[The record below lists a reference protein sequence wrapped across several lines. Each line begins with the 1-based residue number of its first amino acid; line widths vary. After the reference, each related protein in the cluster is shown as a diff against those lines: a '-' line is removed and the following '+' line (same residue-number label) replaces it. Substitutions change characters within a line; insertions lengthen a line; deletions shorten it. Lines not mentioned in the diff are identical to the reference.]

1 METVKAK
8 LFTTSFSTL
17 TRKTLAVFGLLIA
30 VSGATLILS
39 PQTAH
44 AYTYTYTDNLGFGTD
59 VDGNVWNIWSA
70 NGSNVWDWN
79 QDYVGGYLHYAFKVL
94 DYSGYYCSGSCRY
107 HNVWDKDPSTG
118 FETWDELGHDSG
130 TFPEN
135 NQNNHKYQVDV
146 QWNATGYHVSVYDI
160 TASSEYSDN
169 DYTYS
174 VDANTYDSWTWGY
187 SYWTSGAY
195 TDEDASTHASNWTG
209 TIYQDGATGT
219 TGGGG
224 DVRTT
229 ALPVMGGSGGG
240 GSPPSCDGVSC
251 IASTTPADLQNTA
264 TSTSYYF
271 GTQGTIEASDI
282 GSNMNVTMQYYN
294 DTLAQA
300 AVSPSV
306 VTKYITFPLTA
317 STTENFSFSTTTDMS
332 DAPLGRY
339 YLTTTINK
347 DEFSL
352 FGFSFWSTAIA
363 RKVTTFYVSTTTAHI
378 YVTGYDSLVDLSNP
392 ANITAIEAG
401 ITTCD
406 FSWGDLAS
414 TTKISSFL
422 TCLVVPDSS
431 SLAITF
437 NQFQQNVLTLAPWGY
452 ITRFVN
458 ILASTTPVEP
468 PPLTYR
474 FGSSSPAVLQAY
486 TASDPITFQ
495 VFDYMGSSSPLLQIK
510 ADDGSNK
517 NVWDIIDPFVTF
529 LVTVGVLL
537 VILGDIM
544 GFSMPSGESE
554 NERMKKIDYSKMSD
568 REFKKRVKIEYV
580 TEEEQR
586 MQRRN
591 RL

>member
-1 METVKAK
+1 MDTLKAK
-8 LFTTSFSTL
+8 LFTTSLSTL
-17 TRKTLAVFGLLIA
+17 TRKSLAVFGLLIA

-44 AYTYTYTDNLGFGTD
+44 ASTYTYTNGLGFGTD
-59 VDGNVWNIWSA
+59 ISSNVWNIWSA
-70 NGSNVWDWN
+70 NGSNIWDWH
-79 QDYVGGYLHYAFKVL
+79 QDYVGGYLHYTFKIL
-94 DYSGYYCSGSCRY
+94 DYSGFYCSGSCRY
-107 HNVWDKDPSTG
+107 HNVWLKDPTTG
-118 FETWDELGHDSG
+118 FETWDVLGHDTG
-130 TFPEN
+130 VFPEN
-135 NQNNHKYQVDV
+135 NQNNHKYQVDI
-146 QWNATGYHVSVYDI
+146 QWNSTGYHASVYDI
-160 TASSEYSDN
+160 TASTQYSDQ

-174 VDANTYDSWTWGY
+174 VDSNTYDSWTWGY
-187 SYWTSGAY
+187 SFWSGGTAY
-195 TDEDASTHASNWTG
+195 NDEDASTHASQWTG

-219 TGGGG
+219 SGGGG
-224 DVRTT
+224 DVRTD
-229 ALPVMGGSGGG
+229 ALPVMGTGGG
-240 GSPPSCDGVSC
+240 GDPLTGTTHV
-251 IASTTPADLQNTA
+251 ASTTPADLQNTA
-264 TSTSYYF
+264 TSTSYFWGVSGEITPDDYDS
-271 GTQGTIEASDI
+271 TAWVEMA
-282 GSNMNVTMQYYN
+282 YYN
-294 DTLAQA
+294 DTFAQA

-306 VTKYITFPLTA
+306 VTETQKWDLGT
-317 STTENFSFSTTTDMS
+317 SGSFSFSTTTNFS
-332 DAPLGRY
+332 NAHLGRY
-339 YLTTTINK
+339 YMTTSIKKDRFTI
-347 DEFSL
+347 
-352 FGFSFWSTAIA
+352 FGFSFWSQTLAS
-363 RKVTTFYVSTTTAHI
+363 KYTTFYVSTSTAHI
-378 YVTGYDSLVDLSNP
+378 TVTGWDSLVDMNNP

-422 TCLVVPDSS
+422 TCLVVPDSH

-437 NQFQQNVLTLAPWGY
+437 NQFQNNVLTLAPWGY

-468 PPLTYR
+468 PPLTYK
-474 FGSSSPAVLQAY
+474 FGSSSPAVLRTI

-529 LVTVGVLL
+529 LVTLGVLL

-544 GFSMPSGESE
+544 GFEMPHAQTE

-568 REFKKRVKIEYV
+568 KEFQKRVKIEYV